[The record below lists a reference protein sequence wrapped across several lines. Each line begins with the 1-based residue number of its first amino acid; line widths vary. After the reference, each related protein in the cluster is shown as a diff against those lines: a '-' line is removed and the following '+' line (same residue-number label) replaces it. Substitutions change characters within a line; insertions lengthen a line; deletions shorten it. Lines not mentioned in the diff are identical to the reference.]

1 MSNIYI
7 IGGVAAALIFL
18 GIIFVMSYIKAP
30 PDTAYIISG
39 IRKMPRYIIGK
50 AGIRIPFLERFDV
63 LSLKLIKIDVKTKQS
78 IPTADYINVT
88 VDANVNVKISNNEKL
103 LPIAA
108 QNFLNK
114 DTSYIAGVVNEVL
127 EGNMREIVGKMKLTD
142 MIGDRKAFAQQVTEN
157 VTPDLAA
164 MGLDLVSFN
173 VQNFE
178 DDNDVIVNL
187 GIDNIVAIKKQAAIS
202 KAQAEK
208 DIKVAQAVAKKEAN
222 DAEVKTETTIA
233 ERNNELEIKK
243 ANLKKEAD
251 NQKAIAD
258 AAYEIQKQTQLKQIN
273 ITAAEAEVAKQE
285 KEIEIRERRVAVTQK
300 ELEAQITK
308 KAEAEKSAA
317 MLQAE
322 AALYAKQK
330 QSDAALY
337 ERQKKAEAEKYEQ
350 ERSADADRYGQEQ
363 KAVAVKTMA
372 EADYEAAVNKAK
384 GIAATGEAAATKA
397 KGLAEAEAL
406 DKKADAMAKYGDAAK
421 QDMQL
426 DALKTYFAQL
436 PEIAGAVAKPMEK
449 IGNITM
455 YGEGN
460 GAKLTGDIT
469 KTISQI
475 TSGLTDS
482 LGIDPRVLLSSLMGS
497 KLAGVGGKTEP
508 KQING

>member
-7 IGGVAAALIFL
+7 IGGVVAALIFL

-50 AGIRIPFLERFDV
+50 AGIRIPFLERFDI

-258 AAYEIQKQTQLKQIN
+258 AAYEIQKQK
-273 ITAAEAEVAKQE
+273 ERDKRE
-285 KEIEIRERRVAVTQK
+285 KDNDEHI
-300 ELEAQITK
+300 
-308 KAEAEKSAA
+308 KAIFK
-317 MLQAE
+317 M
-322 AALYAKQK
+322 
-330 QSDAALY
+330 
-337 ERQKKAEAEKYEQ
+337 
-350 ERSADADRYGQEQ
+350 
-363 KAVAVKTMA
+363 
-372 EADYEAAVNKAK
+372 
-384 GIAATGEAAATKA
+384 
-397 KGLAEAEAL
+397 
-406 DKKADAMAKYGDAAK
+406 
-421 QDMQL
+421 
-426 DALKTYFAQL
+426 
-436 PEIAGAVAKPMEK
+436 
-449 IGNITM
+449 
-455 YGEGN
+455 
-460 GAKLTGDIT
+460 
-469 KTISQI
+469 
-475 TSGLTDS
+475 
-482 LGIDPRVLLSSLMGS
+482 LSSS
-497 KLAGVGGKTEP
+497 F
-508 KQING
+508 

>member
-50 AGIRIPFLERFDV
+50 AGIRIPFLERFDI

-178 DDNDVIVNL
+178 
-187 GIDNIVAIKKQAAIS
+187 
-202 KAQAEK
+202 
-208 DIKVAQAVAKKEAN
+208 
-222 DAEVKTETTIA
+222 
-233 ERNNELEIKK
+233 
-243 ANLKKEAD
+243 
-251 NQKAIAD
+251 
-258 AAYEIQKQTQLKQIN
+258 
-273 ITAAEAEVAKQE
+273 
-285 KEIEIRERRVAVTQK
+285 
-300 ELEAQITK
+300 
-308 KAEAEKSAA
+308 
-317 MLQAE
+317 
-322 AALYAKQK
+322 
-330 QSDAALY
+330 
-337 ERQKKAEAEKYEQ
+337 
-350 ERSADADRYGQEQ
+350 
-363 KAVAVKTMA
+363 
-372 EADYEAAVNKAK
+372 
-384 GIAATGEAAATKA
+384 
-397 KGLAEAEAL
+397 
-406 DKKADAMAKYGDAAK
+406 
-421 QDMQL
+421 
-426 DALKTYFAQL
+426 
-436 PEIAGAVAKPMEK
+436 
-449 IGNITM
+449 
-455 YGEGN
+455 
-460 GAKLTGDIT
+460 
-469 KTISQI
+469 
-475 TSGLTDS
+475 
-482 LGIDPRVLLSSLMGS
+482 
-497 KLAGVGGKTEP
+497 
-508 KQING
+508 